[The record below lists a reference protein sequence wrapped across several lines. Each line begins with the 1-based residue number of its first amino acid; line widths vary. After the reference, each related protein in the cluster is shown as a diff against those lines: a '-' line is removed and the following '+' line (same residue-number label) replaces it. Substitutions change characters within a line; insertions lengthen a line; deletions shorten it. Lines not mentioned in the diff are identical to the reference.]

1 MRPSHYFSILV
12 LFLGLSTGLAL
23 FMLDYVW
30 ASRSAA
36 VWIAVY
42 YSFLILNEHENQE

>member
-1 MRPSHYFSILV
+1 MRPSQFFSILA
-12 LFLGLSTGLAL
+12 LILAMSTAFAL

-36 VWIAVY
+36 IWIAVY
-42 YSFLILNEHENQE
+42 YTFLILNEHESQE

>member
-1 MRPSHYFSILV
+1 MRPSHYFSILA
-12 LFLGLSTGLAL
+12 LILAMSTGLAL

-36 VWIAVY
+36 IWIAVY
-42 YSFLILNEHENQE
+42 YTFLILNEHENQN